1 MDHLRRISYFCEV
14 PVEIFLKRKKLTLRL
29 LKESKSVEGNQ
40 GVGGII
46 WKCGLR
52 WGSGSPPP
60 FGTKLTDD
68 L

>member
-46 WKCGLR
+46 
-52 WGSGSPPP
+52 
-60 FGTKLTDD
+60 
-68 L
+68 